1 MPTEPALALINN
13 RYGLLREIGRGSTGR
28 VFAAWDHH
36 LEREVAVKVLDQHL
50 VNDAEIASRF
60 EREIR
65 CTAHL
70 QHPGIAA
77 VFESGQTPEN
87 QPCYVMSLARGELLE
102 QHLDRMRANEDH
114 WRSFS
119 LIERLTLFLRFVE
132 VISFAH
138 SQDVVHRDL
147 KPANIMLGAYGETWV
162 LDWGLAR
169 NLLDEASKR
178 SEEELART
186 YNEMFAPKASRPEAA
201 TVIMSDSGGTNG
213 QATPSPMA
221 VTAVVQA
228 PTDASESTRHRSST
242 QTATHVSNRLRSP
255 TESGVRAVR
264 STHFGQVLGSPA
276 YMSPEQAR
284 GQSGLADKRTDIYS
298 LGVILFELLTLHT
311 PCEMAPG
318 ENMVQFIKRVQDG
331 DRHKLVDLWPDCPP
345 ALAVIC
351 DWALARD
358 PQDRYPDCEV
368 LAGEIRTLLSQ
379 LSASYSEAERQR
391 LAREREG
398 AWLSSGSWDFAA
410 LQDLG
415 PFTNTAQAVFGDQ
428 VGAVM
433 HPELGGLVL
442 GGNGLQVYPFLGPS
456 AEDVRVRLS
465 VELVHGHEFWVFLR
479 GVPPGPAYQFRIG
492 AYAGRWL
499 AIAYGEGESEAL
511 ELPEWLTMR
520 PLRGRETTVREQ
532 LRRHH
537 VHQLTVEV
545 VGSRLALTL
554 GDEPPLVF
562 QDILVCASHALNQMA
577 IATRN
582 SQVVVRSLAL
592 DRRKSPLMVPS
603 HHIASEL
610 LRQGLHAAAIDAFR
624 RVIDEHPD
632 TAEEVES
639 QFMLCLAY
647 LRADM
652 ISAADA
658 QLKSFLSRNLEHHL
672 APDGIFEL
680 ARLHAMNGL
689 EGLERAVRVILSYQ
703 ESGDYVRAR
712 FCLWLLPQLEK
723 EALDHGISAQFERAL
738 ELIRQLIRGSPDE
751 RAILGT
757 FAEGISMGLWHY
769 LCRLYDAQDDEAMV
783 QLRAGFKRLR
793 ALGLHPGL
801 RDPRSA
807 TDDLALAKHIMAVN
821 DPVETVIRV
830 GRGDEQPLVLYDFV
844 RDFFLL
850 MALGCEEQL
859 LAALNADEA
868 TPVERLLRAGLWM
881 RSNQPELA
889 QADLQWCFGLTDRVE
904 TERNSLVLLYAARM
918 GCYGLGYL
926 PSALMTD
933 GLLRLSLTP
942 AGTALIA
949 VAGWVA
955 ENRGE
960 PDDATTIWQTLL
972 AGDTGFG
979 LIARQSLARLG
990 RDA

>member
-1 MPTEPALALINN
+1 MPTGPEVPLIND

-28 VFAAWDHH
+28 VYAAWDHH
-36 LEREVAVKVLDQHL
+36 LEREVAVKVLDQT
-50 VNDAEIASRF
+50 VMRDAEIASRF
-60 EREIR
+60 DREIR

-77 VFESGQTPEN
+77 VFESGMTPEN

-102 QHLDRMRANEDH
+102 QHLDKLRANEDH
-114 WRSFS
+114 WRGFS
-119 LIERLTLFLRFVE
+119 LIERLTLFLKFVE
-132 VISFAH
+132 VMSYAH

-169 NLLDEASKR
+169 NLREESTKR
-178 SEEELART
+178 GEDELART
-186 YNEMFAPKASRPEAA
+186 YDELFTPKESRPDAA
-201 TVIMSDSGGTNG
+201 TVIMGGT
-213 QATPSPMA
+213 S
-221 VTAVVQA
+221 A
-228 PTDASESTRHRSST
+228 PAQGSTTVSTETTRRQSAASQSSS
-242 QTATHVSNRLRSP
+242 QVSSRLRTP
-255 TESGVRAVR
+255 TEVGMRAIR

-284 GQSGLADKRTDIYS
+284 GQAGLADKRADIYS

-318 ENMVQFIKRVQDG
+318 ETMVQFIKRVQDG
-331 DRHKLVDLWPDCPP
+331 DRHKLSELWPDCPP

-391 LAREREG
+391 LAQEREG

-415 PFTNTAQAVFGDQ
+415 PFTNASQAVFGDQ

-465 VELVHGHEFWVFLR
+465 IELVHGHEFWVFLR

-511 ELPEWLTMR
+511 DLPEWLTMR

-532 LRRHH
+532 LRKRH

-545 VGSRLALTL
+545 VGSRLCLAL

-582 SQVVVRSLAL
+582 SQVVMRSLAI

-603 HHIASEL
+603 HQVASEL
-610 LRQGLHAAAIDAFR
+610 LRQGLHAAAIDSYR
-624 RVIDEHPD
+624 RFIDEHPGA
-632 TAEEVES
+632 AEEVEA

-652 ISAADA
+652 TSVAEA
-658 QLKSFLSRNLEHHL
+658 QLKEFLSRNLEHPL
-672 APDGIFEL
+672 ATDAIFEL
-680 ARLHAMNGL
+680 ARIHAMNGL

-712 FCLWLLPQLEK
+712 FCLWLLPQLE
-723 EALDHGISAQFERAL
+723 EHARDHGVSSQFERAL

-757 FAEGISMGLWHY
+757 FAEGISMGLWRY
-769 LCRLYDAQDDEAMV
+769 LCRLYDAQDDAAMTL
-783 QLRAGFKRLR
+783 LRAGFKRLR

-801 RDPRSA
+801 RDPRSGS
-807 TDDLALAKHIMAVN
+807 DDLALARHIMAVN
-821 DPVETVIRV
+821 DPVETVIRL

-850 MALGCEEQL
+850 LALGCEEQL
-859 LAALNADEA
+859 LTALNADEV
-868 TPVERLLRAGLWM
+868 TPVERLLRSGLWA

-889 QADLQWCFGLTDRVE
+889 SADLHWCFGLTDRVE

-933 GLLRLSLTP
+933 GLTRLNHTP
-942 AGTALIA
+942 AGAALIA

-960 PDDATTIWQTLL
+960 ADDAATIWRTLL
-972 AGDTGFG
+972 DSGSGFG

-990 RDA
+990 RDG